1 MFKHIQMIQNDLT
14 FSFPEIQGYP
24 DVFLIQI
31 LEKKDRVKSFQE
43 IPFRDS
49 HRGLSVLASLVT
61 I

>member
-31 LEKKDRVKSFQE
+31 LEKKR
-43 IPFRDS
+43 
-49 HRGLSVLASLVT
+49 
-61 I
+61 